1 MVGENLLDR
10 IKKIRSGQK
19 QQKTERKVRHLTHR
33 PFSEKLRQK
42 CARFGQDLRRIL
54 TLSVL
59 GVTTLLPAKEASAT
73 LFGEVVKAGD
83 KVEVLERNRQQ
94 TIDEIVNTKTS
105 ELQDSIVSN
114 ITDLQQDIKTAKK
127 KGKRNQVVRNIFSKV
142 YNRGGLPGN
151 LNYCVAGA
159 MYAQIECNDSILNQ
173 ILPDPAKTAADYN
186 FGSHP
191 NVSCPYMRE
200 FFQNTLGK
208 NYAER
213 GDSNFN
219 EFIKTLEAGDII
231 TVRSSRNT
239 TSGEHCVTCVGPV
252 KDGKV
257 RVSGFN
263 NESTYNVP
271 ISKIVGAAK
280 VIEQYRD
287 VLAQRLEKDMDMY
300 NYMAM
305 VSGRYNASGVYKD
318 LALNDLNVKKITP
331 PVQVKTVQI
340 DYRDKT

>member
-114 ITDLQQDIKTAKK
+114 ITDLQQDIKTAKR

-173 ILPDPAKTAADYN
+173 ILPDPA
-186 FGSHP
+186 
-191 NVSCPYMRE
+191 
-200 FFQNTLGK
+200 LGK

-271 ISKIVGAAK
+271 ISRIVGAAK